1 MDDKNTRMLK
11 ELVQIARDNADFY
24 ESAREEIK
32 NPAMKDLFTR
42 MAAAKRNLIQGLGA
56 RLALSGEEV
65 PDSGTLAGNMRK
77 LYADTLAALSSKDES
92 VYVGQLEEA
101 EDRLLEHLNEA
112 LQKLDDV
119 AMREAVTAQLPQV
132 RACHDEMRALKRRI
146 DNQHDRAA

>member
-24 ESAREEIK
+24 ESAREDIK

-65 PDSGTLAGNMRK
+65 PDSGTTAGNMRK
-77 LYADTLAALSSKDES
+77 MYADILASLTSRDEA
-92 VYVGQLEEA
+92 VYVSQLEEA

-112 LQKLDDV
+112 LQEVDDV
-119 AMREAVTAQLPQV
+119 AVREAVTAQLPQV
-132 RACHDEMRALKRRI
+132 RACHDEMRALKRRM
-146 DNQHDRAA
+146 DRAA